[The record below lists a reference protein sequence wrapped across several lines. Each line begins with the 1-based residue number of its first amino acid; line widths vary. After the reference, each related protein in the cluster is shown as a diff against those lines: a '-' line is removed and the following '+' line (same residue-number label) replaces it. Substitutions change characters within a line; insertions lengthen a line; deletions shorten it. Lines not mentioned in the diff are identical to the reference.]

1 MNLKVYNCLT
11 GNQEKSNENIYVE
24 LFATGVVKK
33 YPTHAGKHVV
43 TGAMVVSNDAIL
55 CGGYDEDQG
64 TSYINGIVVEYVI
77 GLAKWSIIHTFDLV
91 T

>member
-24 LFATGVVKK
+24 LFASGVVKK

-77 GLAKWSIIHTFDLV
+77 DLQKGVLYTHSIL
-91 T
+91 